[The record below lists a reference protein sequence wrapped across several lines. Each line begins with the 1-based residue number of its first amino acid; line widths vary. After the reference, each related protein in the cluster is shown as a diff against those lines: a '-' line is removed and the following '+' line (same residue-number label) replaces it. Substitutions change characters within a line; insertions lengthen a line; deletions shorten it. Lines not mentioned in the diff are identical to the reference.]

1 MHHLHDRSLANT
13 VVSMLSG
20 AAEEPDPGS
29 VPTAHSMLCCSTE
42 QSMPASWSAWELA
55 SASMASY
62 GSSFSEY
69 YSADRWLQSVVDVH
83 AEHMDEAARAA
94 SEAEAALRAA
104 HSPLAAALDHQAD
117 QLQQFV
123 ARQQL
128 EATAALTETEA
139 LLEEGTR

>member
-1 MHHLHDRSLANT
+1 M
-13 VVSMLSG
+13 
-20 AAEEPDPGS
+20 
-29 VPTAHSMLCCSTE
+29 
-42 QSMPASWSAWELA
+42 
-55 SASMASY
+55 
-62 GSSFSEY
+62 
-69 YSADRWLQSVVDVH
+69 VDVH
-83 AEHMDEAARAA
+83 AEHMAEAARAA

-128 EATAALTETEA
+128 EASAALTETEA